1 MRRIAII
8 NQKGGV
14 GKTTTAANL
23 AAALARSGQ
32 RVLVIDMDPQ
42 ANLSLYLGAEPVSGE
57 PSSYSILCGGNSILE
72 ALVQTSTK
80 GLALV
85 PAHIDLSGADLEL
98 AAQIG
103 RETILRDALDEF
115 DAHQEALGEPY
126 DFVLLDC
133 PPSLGLLSINALTS
147 AQEVMLVVQTE
158 FFALQGLSKL
168 VEIVQLIQKRM
179 NPALEITT
187 IVPCLYDSRLKLA
200 REVLAELRRYFPGKV
215 ADPVRTNV
223 RLAESPSYALTIF
236 DYAPESNGATDYAAL
251 GSLVLGVTIDDV
263 ATSDLK
269 ETAIALKEADREAP
283 SRRRRLVSEDEAN
296 VLEEQPTPT
305 PLEAQ
310 PSQELDPET
319 DPAPEHKPARDRDP
333 VDVESPSASDLPSGD
348 EPRET
353 TEPVAIDETSV
364 EEAEPIVEIQP
375 REAHSS
381 SFGEGVDAELATL
394 NGESQRRSIEPE
406 SHTASSLAS
415 DSGAA
420 TALETEKDPA
430 EVDPAALETTNDLTD
445 PDPDDTPEA
454 VATKH
459 IACEPSSMD
468 LDSVEPVSSETLSNE
483 AVTAEDT
490 EAPQPGSQDDPVTND
505 DETEPAPPRKPPLPV
520 YGFGAYLGEDFD
532 AFAHTQ
538 RTSGS

>member
-23 AAALARSGQ
+23 AAALARAGQ

-72 ALVQTSTK
+72 ALVPTSTK

-115 DAHQEALGEPY
+115 DAHQEAVGEPY

-168 VEIVQLIQKRM
+168 VEIVQLIKKRM

-251 GSLVLGVTIDDV
+251 GSLVLGVSVDDI
-263 ATSDLK
+263 APSNLK

-283 SRRRRLVSEDEAN
+283 ARRRRLVSEDEAV
-296 VLEEQPTPT
+296 VLEEQPPAADASRPTEVEPEPIADATPAPAEAEAEADPVTST
-305 PLEAQ
+305 PSEHQ
-310 PSQELDPET
+310 PVVATDAVT
-319 DPAPEHKPARDRDP
+319 VDDDPAP
-333 VDVESPSASDLPSGD
+333 
-348 EPRET
+348 
-353 TEPVAIDETSV
+353 V
-364 EEAEPIVEIQP
+364 EETEPIVEIQP
-375 REAHSS
+375 RETPAS
-381 SFGEGVDAELATL
+381 SFGDGVDAELATL
-394 NGESQRRSIEPE
+394 NGEPSVKNVEPEPE
-406 SHTASSLAS
+406 SAFE
-415 DSGAA
+415 A
-420 TALETEKDPA
+420 TPDPA
-430 EVDPAALETTNDLTD
+430 PVAVATGDAETTADD
-445 PDPDDTPEA
+445 PDPVRSNAVEA
-454 VATKH
+454 QESDAREAT
-459 IACEPSSMD
+459 AQEEDAPSD
-468 LDSVEPVSSETLSNE
+468 
-483 AVTAEDT
+483 ED
-490 EAPQPGSQDDPVTND
+490 VL
-505 DETEPAPPRKPPLPV
+505 EPATPRKPPLPV

-532 AFAHTQ
+532 AFTHTQ

>member
-23 AAALARSGQ
+23 AAALARAGQ

-42 ANLSLYLGAEPVSGE
+42 ANLSLYLGAEPATGE
-57 PSSYSILCGGNSILE
+57 PSSYSILCGGHSIQE
-72 ALVQTSTK
+72 ALVATSTA
-80 GLALV
+80 GLTLV

-115 DAHQEALGEPY
+115 DAQQEAAGEPY

-133 PPSLGLLSINALTS
+133 PPSLGLLSINALTA

-215 ADPVRTNV
+215 SEPVRTNV

-251 GSLVLGVTIDDV
+251 GLHVLGVTADDV
-263 ATSDLK
+263 EPSNLK
-269 ETAIALKEADREAP
+269 ETAVALKEADREAP
-283 SRRRRLVSEDEAN
+283 ARRRRLVSDAEAAA
-296 VLEEQPTPT
+296 LDA
-305 PLEAQ
+305 EAG
-310 PSQELDPET
+310 SV
-319 DPAPEHKPARDRDP
+319 PAPDP
-333 VDVESPSASDLPSGD
+333 VDEAPPLEVHVEAEAPPSRAARGVAK
-348 EPRET
+348 T
-353 TEPVAIDETSV
+353 TPA
-364 EEAEPIVEIQP
+364 EEAEPIVEIKP
-375 REAHSS
+375 RNASAS
-381 SFGEGVDAELATL
+381 NFGEGVEAELEMLKGNAPSGGAEPNRAAPPGSPAASADEVASKEEPPAKPEAASAPDEHEEVSRVEADSAEPEEAAPVTDS
-394 NGESQRRSIEPE
+394 GRVDEAAIEP
-406 SHTASSLAS
+406 L
-415 DSGAA
+415 
-420 TALETEKDPA
+420 
-430 EVDPAALETTNDLTD
+430 
-445 PDPDDTPEA
+445 
-454 VATKH
+454 
-459 IACEPSSMD
+459 
-468 LDSVEPVSSETLSNE
+468 
-483 AVTAEDT
+483 
-490 EAPQPGSQDDPVTND
+490 
-505 DETEPAPPRKPPLPV
+505 PAPPRKAPLPV

-532 AFAHTQ
+532 AFAHAQ
-538 RTSGS
+538 RQSGS